1 MKLRI
6 CKVLSVLMMA
16 LVLTASFATPAKAAA
31 PSEQQAVVLRA
42 GESEAVPY
50 ADHILIYVRT
60 HNGVKQYRRWNAT
73 RAYWVDPDW
82 IDM

>member
-1 MKLRI
+1 M
-6 CKVLSVLMMA
+6 LSVLMMA
-16 LVLTASFATPAKAAA
+16 LVLTGGFTTQVKAAV
-31 PSEQQAVVLRA
+31 PVEQSAVTLSS

-50 ADHILIYVRT
+50 ADHIVIYTRT
-60 HNGVKQYRRWNAT
+60 RNGVRQYRRWNAT